1 MDVKWR
7 HARELRSG
15 MTDAER
21 ALWRHLRAR
30 QLQGRKFRRQYPIAG
45 FIADF
50 ACVEVGLVIELDGGQ
65 HAEQLDYDRMRDNRL
80 NEAGY
85 RVLRFWNH
93 EVLGNMEGVID
104 SINAA
109 MLQPHPNPPLQG
121 RGGGENP

>member
-1 MDVKWR
+1 
-7 HARELRSG
+7 

-30 QLQGRKFRRQYPIAG
+30 QLQGWKFRRQYPIAG

-50 ACVEVGLVIELDGGQ
+50 ACVEAGLVIELDGGQ
-65 HAEQLDYDRMRDNRL
+65 HAEQMDYDKMRTGRMNA
-80 NEAGY
+80 AGY

-104 SINAA
+104 SIITA
-109 MLQPHPNPPLQG
+109 MLQPHPNPPLQR
-121 RGGGENP
+121 RGGSETP